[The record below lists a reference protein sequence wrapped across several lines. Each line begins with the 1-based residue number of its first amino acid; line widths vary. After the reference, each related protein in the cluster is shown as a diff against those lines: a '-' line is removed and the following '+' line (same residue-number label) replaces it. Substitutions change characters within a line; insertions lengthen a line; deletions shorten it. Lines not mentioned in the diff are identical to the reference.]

1 MKSEKFSGTMESAYG
16 KVLPSKLTFSG
27 TYDAYENIQEVRDAK
42 DEPSDDEVVNFVNS
56 KRKAAARQK
65 SMNDALE
72 AAGIQKPTLEDPQ
85 VQLATIIK
93 ALRAAGRSEAEA
105 TALAEST
112 LGVKLAQ

>member
-1 MKSEKFSGTMESAYG
+1 MKTEKFSGTMESAYG
-16 KVLPSKLTFSG
+16 KVLPSKLSFEGS
-27 TYDAYENIQEVRDAK
+27 YEAYTSIDEVRSAK
-42 DEPSDDEVVNFVNS
+42 DEPSDDEVVAFVNS

-65 SMNDALE
+65 AMNEALT
-72 AAGIQKPTLEDPQ
+72 AAGIEKPTLEDPQ

>member
-1 MKSEKFSGTMESAYG
+1 MQTEKFSGTMESAYG
-16 KVLPSKLTFSG
+16 KTLPSKLTFSG
-27 TYDAYENIQEVRDAK
+27 TYEAFQNLQEVKDAN
-42 DEPSDDEVVNFVNS
+42 EHPSDDEIVSFVNS

-65 SMNDALE
+65 AMNEALT
-72 AAGIQKPTLEDPQ
+72 AAGIEKPTLEDPQ

>member
-16 KVLPSKLTFSG
+16 KVLPNKVEFSG
-27 TYDAYENIQEVRDAK
+27 DFQAYENIQEIRDAK
-42 DEPSDDEVVNFVNS
+42 DEPSDDEVVSFVNS

-65 SMNDALE
+65 AMNTALD

-93 ALRAAGRSEAEA
+93 ALVASGRSEAEA

-112 LGVKLAQ
+112 LGVKKA